1 MLCYSSQRDDPGEI
15 PQHSGEAQ
23 EVAAACRQDILGT
36 GTMLPNAHLSASWR
50 EAGGCTSRTDVSPAL
65 GTLHL

>member
-23 EVAAACRQDILGT
+23 EVAAACGQDILGT
-36 GTMLPNAHLSASWR
+36 GTMLPSVHLSASWR
-50 EAGGCTSRTDVSPAL
+50 EARGCTSRTDVSPAP
-65 GTLHL
+65 GTLPL